1 MLSKVKAIEAKL
13 DWRSGAFK
21 FALQRR
27 ENLKKRPTRMQIWEK
42 SRQKYYKNVNTSM
55 SSPCAEALRSSE
67 IKIARYLGLTLFGGR
82 CYSRRV
88 PFGRGFLLNVRQL
101 GLSKLTR
108 QGEPTTTKRLTP
120 AVR

>member
-1 MLSKVKAIEAKL
+1 
-13 DWRSGAFK
+13 
-21 FALQRR
+21 
-27 ENLKKRPTRMQIWEK
+27 MQICKK
-42 SRQKYYKNVNTSM
+42 SRQKYYKIVNGFHG
-55 SSPCAEALRSSE
+55 CAQPKPREAAKKE
-67 IKIARYLGLTLFGGR
+67 TVRYLGLTLFGGR
-82 CYSRRV
+82 CYSRGV